1 MITVVLV
8 IHLLICIALV
18 GLILLQRSEGG
29 GLGMGGGG
37 GGGGGAGLMS
47 GRAAGNA
54 LTRTTGIL
62 AAAFFVTSM
71 TLALLANEG
80 RSRVDTILETAP
92 VDAPGT
98 VDLPAG
104 EAAPPVPGDDAAP
117 AVPAA
122 PQAPLSGD

>member
-37 GGGGGAGLMS
+37 GGGAGLMS

-54 LTRTTGIL
+54 LTRATGIL
-62 AAAFFVTSM
+62 AAGFFVTSM
-71 TLALLANEG
+71 TLALLANQG
-80 RSRVDTILETAP
+80 GSRVDAILEEAP
-92 VDAPGT
+92 VDAPAT
-98 VDLPAG
+98 PDLPSGG
-104 EAAPPVPGDDAAP
+104 ETAPPVPGDAAP
-117 AVPAA
+117 ATPAA
-122 PQAPLSGD
+122 PQAPISGN

>member
-37 GGGGGAGLMS
+37 GAGLMS
-47 GRAAGNA
+47 SRAAGNA

-62 AAAFFVTSM
+62 AACFFVTSM

-80 RSRVDTILETAP
+80 RSRVDTILDSAPATTAP
-92 VDAPGT
+92 AGG
-98 VDLPAG
+98 G
-104 EAAPPVPGDDAAP
+104 EAAPQAP
-117 AVPAA
+117 ADSAPAA
-122 PQAPLSGD
+122 PQAPISGG

>member
-37 GGGGGAGLMS
+37 GGGGAGGAGLMS

-62 AAAFFVTSM
+62 AAAFFATSM

-80 RSRVDTILETAP
+80 GSRADAILE
-92 VDAPGT
+92 DAPIDPT
-98 VDLPAG
+98 
-104 EAAPPVPGDDAAP
+104 PVPAVPGEGEAP
-117 AVPAA
+117 AVPAE
-122 PQAPLSGD
+122 PQAPIAGD

>member
-37 GGGGGAGLMS
+37 GGGGLIS

-62 AAAFFVTSM
+62 AACFFVTSM

-80 RSRVDTILETAP
+80 RSRVDTILDRAPATTAP
-92 VDAPGT
+92 AGE
-98 VDLPAG
+98 G
-104 EAAPPVPGDDAAP
+104 EAAPQPPASDA
-117 AVPAA
+117 PAA
-122 PQAPLSGD
+122 PQAPISGG

>member
-37 GGGGGAGLMS
+37 GGGGAGGAGLMS

-62 AAAFFVTSM
+62 AACFFATSM

-80 RSRVDTILETAP
+80 GSRADSILE
-92 VDAPGT
+92 DAPIDAT
-98 VDLPAG
+98 PVPAVPGEG
-104 EAAPPVPGDDAAP
+104 EAPAAPAPDAAP
-117 AVPAA
+117 AVP
-122 PQAPLSGD
+122 QAPIAGD